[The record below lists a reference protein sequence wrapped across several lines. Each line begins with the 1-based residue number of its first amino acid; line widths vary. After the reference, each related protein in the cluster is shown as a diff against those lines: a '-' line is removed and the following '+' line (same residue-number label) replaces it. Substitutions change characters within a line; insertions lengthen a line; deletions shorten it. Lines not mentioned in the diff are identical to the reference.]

1 MIEQQ
6 PLFILKPK
14 LSVAIIPTLLGGFV
28 ISILLSLYISIII
41 AGMAG
46 LSAGIATAIVII
58 VVVTGGIVFFR
69 LMNLKA
75 RRYLFFK
82 NKAEFYEGF
91 LNIVQRT
98 VSYQKVTDC
107 VLTKSVWD
115 RMFGTG
121 TIRLVTA
128 GHEGTGR
135 YAVGGGIAIQFVE
148 NPNQVYKEVQKLLGL
163 HQ

>member
-1 MIEQQ
+1 MEQQ

-14 LSVAIIPTLLGGFV
+14 LSVAIIPTIILG
-28 ISILLSLYISIII
+28 II
-41 AGMAG
+41 AGTFLSFYIALPIIAVAG
-46 LSAGIATAIVII
+46 LGTGIAAMLGII
-58 VVVTGGIVFFR
+58 ALVTGISVFFR

-75 RRYLFFK
+75 RRYLFYEH
-82 NKAEFYEGF
+82 KAEFYEGF
-91 LNIVQRT
+91 LNIINRT

-128 GHEGTGR
+128 GHEGSGR
-135 YAVGGGIAIQFVE
+135 YMIGGGIAIQYVE
-148 NPNQVYKEVQKLLGL
+148 NPNLVYKEVQKLLGI

>member
-1 MIEQQ
+1 M
-6 PLFILKPK
+6 
-14 LSVAIIPTLLGGFV
+14 
-28 ISILLSLYISIII
+28 
-41 AGMAG
+41 
-46 LSAGIATAIVII
+46 
-58 VVVTGGIVFFR
+58 
-69 LMNLKA
+69 MNLRA

-128 GHEGTGR
+128 GHEGR
-135 YAVGGGIAIQFVE
+135 VGGGIAIQFVE
-148 NPNQVYKEVQKLLGL
+148 NPNQVYKEVQKLLGM

>member
-1 MIEQQ
+1 MQQ

-14 LSVAIIPTLLGGFV
+14 LSVAVIPTIILGIIFSIF
-28 ISILLSLYISIII
+28 ISIYAVPIAFVTLGAAGAVAIGFLVFIII
-41 AGMAG
+41 IG
-46 LSAGIATAIVII
+46 LTL
-58 VVVTGGIVFFR
+58 FFR

-75 RRYLFFK
+75 RRYLFYK
-82 NKAEFYEGF
+82 TKAEFYEGF

-128 GHEGTGR
+128 GHEGSGR
-135 YAVGGGIAIQFVE
+135 YTVGGGIAIQFVE
-148 NPNQVYKEVQKLLGL
+148 NPNQVYGEVQKLLGM

>member
-1 MIEQQ
+1 MEQQ
-6 PLFILKPK
+6 PLFTLKPQ
-14 LSVAIIPTLLGGFV
+14 LGVAIIPTIIWGIIVGIF
-28 ISILLSLYISIII
+28 LSFYITPLIFLT
-41 AGMAG
+41 AGIG
-46 LSAGIATAIVII
+46 AGIATALGII
-58 VVVTGGIVFFR
+58 AIVTGVFVFFR
-69 LMNLKA
+69 MMNLKV
-75 RRYLFFK
+75 RRYLFYK

-107 VLTKSVWD
+107 VMTKSVWD

-128 GHEGTGR
+128 GHEGSGR
-135 YAVGGGIAIQFVE
+135 YTVGGGIVIQFVE
-148 NPNQVYKEVQKLLGL
+148 NPNQVYKEVQKLLGV

>member
-1 MIEQQ
+1 MEQQ
-6 PLFILKPK
+6 PLFILKPQ
-14 LSVAIIPTLLGGFV
+14 LSVAIIPTILFGIL
-28 ISILLSLYISIII
+28 ISIFVSIYAVPTVVYTMGIGS
-41 AGMAG
+41 AVF
-46 LSAGIATAIVII
+46 AGILIFVVII
-58 VVVTGGIVFFR
+58 GLTVFFR
-69 LMNLKA
+69 LMNLRA

-91 LNIVQRT
+91 LNIIQHT

-128 GHEGTGR
+128 GHESRGR
-135 YAVGGGIAIQFVE
+135 YSVGGGIAIQFVE
-148 NPNQVYKEVQKLLGL
+148 NPNQVYKELQKLLGM

>member
-1 MIEQQ
+1 MEQQ
-6 PLFILKPK
+6 PLFILKPQ
-14 LSVAIIPTLLGGFV
+14 LSVAIIPTILVGIVFSIFVSFYAVPVIFLLGGIGSAVF
-28 ISILLSLYISIII
+28 
-41 AGMAG
+41 
-46 LSAGIATAIVII
+46 AGILIFVVII
-58 VVVTGGIVFFR
+58 GLTVFFR
-69 LMNLKA
+69 LMNLRA

-91 LNIVQRT
+91 LNIIQRT

-107 VLTKSVWD
+107 VMTKSVWD

-128 GHEGTGR
+128 GHEGAGR
-135 YAVGGGIAIQFVE
+135 HTIGGGVAIQFVE
-148 NPNQVYKEVQKLLGL
+148 NPNQVYKEVQKLLGI